1 MLCKFESYGKTSLLS
16 FTKITL
22 VSSFK
27 VKSFLELIVLSKYH
41 NLPHNLYWHHTGKG
55 YIENSQNLL
64 KLMKNKF
71 HLVATSSW
79 KHIRKKIIFLK
90 KRKKYIIFF
99 SRVELFQHT
108 LWLYVSYT
116 QDVAWWGPT
125 LKIDQNSWAGPNIE
139 KNIILHNFLS
149 YIKSITYV

>member
-1 MLCKFESYGKTSLLS
+1 MCYVSLQIMKWCLHQNN
-16 FTKITL
+16 L
-22 VSSFK
+22 VSFQSEIILKINCF
-27 VKSFLELIVLSKYH
+27 VKIYFY
-41 NLPHNLYWHHTGKG
+41 LPHNLYWHHTGKG

-79 KHIRKKIIFLK
+79 KHIRKKKFFKEK
-90 KRKKYIIFF
+90 KKVKYFF
-99 SRVELFQHT
+99 SRVELLQHT

-139 KNIILHNFLS
+139 KNIILHKFLTC
-149 YIKSITYV
+149 IKNITCI

>member
-1 MLCKFESYGKTSLLS
+1 M
-16 FTKITL
+16 
-22 VSSFK
+22 
-27 VKSFLELIVLSKYH
+27 
-41 NLPHNLYWHHTGKG
+41 GKG
-55 YIENSQNLL
+55 YIENSQKLL

-79 KHIRKKIIFLK
+79 KHIRKKLFFKEK
-90 KRKKYIIFF
+90 KKVKYFF
-99 SRVELFQHT
+99 SRVELLQHT

-139 KNIILHNFLS
+139 KNIILHKFLTC
-149 YIKSITYV
+149 IKNITCICIR